1 MQIVSLTIRQ
11 TDDKLL
17 IRNIKSIV
25 KYSKINGRLSNDLFN
40 EQLMTY
46 YKAKKDYQSSAVAK
60 FNTFLTTYLKN
71 ARSNYIRDQINDD
84 EIQTKQEYIGMIPD
98 KHEVEKDYFKKQ
110 ESNKI
115 LDIIDTLDEKGQYI
129 LKERIFGTR
138 TLSEIGEV
146 YNCSAENIRQIYNRR
161 LRKVRKL
168 LSVKNKER
176 EFNVL

>member
-17 IRNIKSIV
+17 IRNIGSVV
-25 KYSKINGRLSNDLFN
+25 KYSKINGKLSNDLFN

-46 YKAKKDYQSSAVAK
+46 YKAKKDYEK
-60 FNTFLTTYLKN
+60 GFDTRFNTLLITYLKN
-71 ARSNYIRDQINDD
+71 ARSNYIRDQINED
-84 EIQTKQEYIGMIPD
+84 EIQTKQEYIEMIPD
-98 KHEVEKDYFKKQ
+98 KHEVEKDYFKKE

-115 LDIIDTLDEKGQYI
+115 LDVIDTLDERGQYI
-129 LKERIFGTR
+129 LKERIFGTK

-168 LSVKNKER
+168 LEV
-176 EFNVL
+176 

>member
-17 IRNIKSIV
+17 IRNIGSIV
-25 KYSKINGRLSNDLFN
+25 KYSKINGELINDLFN

-46 YKAKKDYQSSAVAK
+46 YKAKKDYEK
-60 FNTFLTTYLKN
+60 GFDTRFNTLLITYLKN
-71 ARSNYIRDQINDD
+71 ARSNYIRDQIIEG
-84 EIQTKQEYIGMIPD
+84 EIQTKQEYIEMIPD
-98 KHEVEKDYFKKQ
+98 KHMVEKDYFKRE

-115 LDIIDTLDEKGQYI
+115 LDVIGTLDERGQYI
-129 LKERIFGTR
+129 LKERIFGTK

-168 LSVKNKER
+168 LGV
-176 EFNVL
+176 

>member
-17 IRNIKSIV
+17 IRNIGSIV
-25 KYSKINGRLSNDLFN
+25 KYSKINGELSNDLFN

-46 YKAKKDYQSSAVAK
+46 YKAKKDYEK
-60 FNTFLTTYLKN
+60 GFDTRFNTLLITYLKN
-71 ARSNYIRDQINDD
+71 ARSNYIRDQINED
-84 EIQTKQEYIGMIPD
+84 EIQTKQEYIEMIPD
-98 KHEVEKDYFKKQ
+98 KHEVESDYFKKQ

-115 LDIIDTLDEKGQYI
+115 LDVIDTLDERGQYI
-129 LKERIFGTR
+129 LKERIFGTK

-161 LRKVRKL
+161 LKKVRKL
-168 LSVKNKER
+168 LGV
-176 EFNVL
+176 